1 MCSKRVIVFDQQNMR
16 KKSNNRKQAA
26 RARQKPGKQTTR
38 NMRLWMP
45 LAVVALVVVLA
56 YGFGRGEAG
65 GGALVMESAFDGA
78 RAFRD
83 LETVVGFG
91 PRPAGSE
98 TIARTRDYIVS
109 ELRKAGF
116 EPELDEFVATTP
128 TGPVDMVNIRAVKAG
143 PKPEI
148 IAVTGHYD
156 TKRFDFPFV
165 GANDGGSSTA
175 ILLEMAR
182 VADSVE
188 LEHTLEFIFFDGE
201 EAVRDWTAT
210 DSVYGSRHD
219 IDRRFDNGTLRELR
233 ALVLVDMVGD
243 RDLRVLKETA
253 STDWLKTIIW
263 EVAQSQGYGRHFG
276 AEQIAIEDDH
286 VPYLNAGIPA
296 VDLIDFDYPYWHT
309 AADTL
314 DKTSAE
320 SLKVIGDVVLGSL
333 PEIDDYL
340 NQ

>member
-1 MCSKRVIVFDQQNMR
+1 MK
-16 KKSNNRKQAA
+16 KKSSK
-26 RARQKPGKQTTR
+26 KKQTTR
-38 NMRLWMP
+38 VSPKPAVAKRTSSTKLWATV
-45 LAVVALVVVLA
+45 AVAALVFVLV

-65 GGALVMESAFDGA
+65 GSESAAESAFDA
-78 RAFRD
+78 DRAFRD

-91 PRPAGSE
+91 ARPAGSE
-98 TIARTRDYIVS
+98 TIGRTRDYIVA
-109 ELRKAGF
+109 ELEKAGF

-128 TGPVDMVNIRAVKAG
+128 TGPVDMVNIRAVKEG
-143 PKPEI
+143 QKPEI
-148 IAVTGHYD
+148 IAVAGHYD
-156 TKRFDFPFV
+156 TKLFEFPFV

-201 EAVRDWTAT
+201 EAVRDWTAE
-210 DSVYGSRHD
+210 DSVYGSRYD
-219 IDRRFDNGTLRELR
+219 IDRRFENGTLRQLQ

-253 STDWLKTIIW
+253 STDWLKSIIW
-263 EVAQSQGYGRHFG
+263 DVAQSMGYGRHFG
-276 AEQIAIEDDH
+276 NEQIAIEDDH

>member
-1 MCSKRVIVFDQQNMR
+1 MK
-16 KKSNNRKQAA
+16 KKSSPKKQAA
-26 RARQKPGKQTTR
+26 KGHPKPEVQKAGR
-38 NMRLWMP
+38 NTGLWVT
-45 LAVVALVVVLA
+45 LAVGALVLVLA
-56 YGFGRGEAG
+56 YGFQQGEAG
-65 GGALVMESAFDGA
+65 GSESVVESAFDGA

-98 TIARTRDYIVS
+98 TIVRTRDYIVA
-109 ELRKAGF
+109 ELEAAGF

-128 TGPVDMVNIRAVKAG
+128 TGPVNMVNIRAVKKG
-143 PKPEI
+143 QKPGI

-156 TKRFDFPFV
+156 TKLFDFPFV

-182 VADSVE
+182 VADGLR

-201 EAVRDWTAT
+201 EAVKDWTAT
-210 DSVYGSRHD
+210 DSVYGSRYD
-219 IDRRFDNGTLRELR
+219 IDRRFDNGTLRQLK

-243 RDLRVLKETA
+243 TDLRVLKETA

-263 EVAQSQGYGRHFG
+263 DVAQSQGYGRHFG
-276 AEQIAIEDDH
+276 AEEIAIEDDH
-286 VPYLNAGIPA
+286 IPYLNAGIPA
-296 VDLIDFDYPYWHT
+296 VDIIDFDYPYWHT

-333 PEIDDYL
+333 PAIDAYL

>member
-1 MCSKRVIVFDQQNMR
+1 MSL
-16 KKSNNRKQAA
+16 S
-26 RARQKPGKQTTR
+26 
-38 NMRLWMP
+38 
-45 LAVVALVVVLA
+45 VVVLIVVVA
-56 YGFGRGEAG
+56 YGFQGGEAG
-65 GGALVMESAFDGA
+65 GGESSAVESSFDGD

-83 LETVVGFG
+83 LETVVGYG

-98 TIARTRDYIVS
+98 AIGRTRDYIVA
-109 ELRKAGF
+109 ELREAGF

-128 TGPVDMVNIRAVKAG
+128 TGPVDMVNIRAVKQGQKADT
-143 PKPEI
+143 

-156 TKRFDFPFV
+156 TKLYDFPFV
-165 GANDGGSSTA
+165 GAIDGGSSTA

-182 VADSVE
+182 VVDSVE

-201 EAVRDWTAT
+201 EAVLEWTAA
-210 DSVYGSRHD
+210 DSVYGSRYD
-219 IDRRFDNGTLRELR
+219 IDRRFENGTLRELQ

-243 RDLRVLKETA
+243 KDLRVLRESA
-253 STDWLKTIIW
+253 STEWLKSIIW
-263 EVAQSQGYGRHFG
+263 GVAQSLGYGRHFG
-276 AEQIAIEDDH
+276 SENLAIEDDH

-296 VDLIDFDYPYWHT
+296 VDLIDFDYSPWHT

-320 SLKVIGDVVLGSL
+320 SLQVIGDVVLGSL
-333 PEIDDYL
+333 PGIDDYL